1 MRGTGF
7 VKTKVRQS
15 AKAAGRLIKLA
26 VLCIAAAFFAV
37 LFTVLFTGTVV
48 SDDLEGSELTRGD
61 YVLAWKPAYLFSVP
75 RNGDLVLYNT
85 QGNLS
90 ADELSAAVYDE
101 DEIEMA
107 SVRGRIVVR
116 IPEKFVPGR

>member
-1 MRGTGF
+1 MRGKGF

-37 LFTVLFTGTVV
+37 LFTVLFTGIVV

>member
-1 MRGTGF
+1 MCIRD
-7 VKTKVRQS
+7 R
-15 AKAAGRLIKLA
+15 
-26 VLCIAAAFFAV
+26 CIAAAFFAV

-90 ADELSAAVYDE
+90 AEELSAAVYDE